1 MKLYFDK
8 PEFHSGINLSIR
20 RGVKWAAKIMEH
32 VLAYDAKDEFS
43 NSSRPI
49 FNCEVV
55 EQKVLKYEDIPRED
69 FKLMHDSSCQSYD
82 SMLEEMKKIYGDF
95 SDKEIVTL
103 LYFKKCD
110 DIFDRI
116 PDE

>member
-8 PEFHSGINLSIR
+8 PEFHKGINLSIR
-20 RGVKWAAKIMEH
+20 RGVKWATKIMEH
-32 VLAYDAKDEFS
+32 VLAYDAKSEFS
-43 NSSRPI
+43 NHSQPI

-55 EQKVLKYEDIPRED
+55 EQKVMKYEDIPKKD
-69 FKLMHDSSCQSYD
+69 FELIHDTECQSYE
-82 SMLEEMKKIYGDF
+82 SMYEEMKRIYGTF

-110 DIFDRI
+110 DIYDRI